1 MPAPATTAGAARGA
15 AAGSA
20 EVAAGT
26 DAESGA
32 ASVAGNGRITNQKV
46 DGQAPQRLEAAGLRR
61 FRVPAARGLVIVLAL
76 GFAAQRDVC
85 TCV

>member
-1 MPAPATTAGAARGA
+1 MAATKPTAPAWVRCSPALVCRLPRHADN
-15 AAGSA
+15 
-20 EVAAGT
+20 VC
-26 DAESGA
+26 
-32 ASVAGNGRITNQKV
+32 GNGRIANQKV